1 MFTEKE
7 DTVKIELFI
16 KKSSKGINVETSLD
30 NVLEKD
36 RSKYEKCVFSMRPL
50 GWKIHNDIQRSATV
64 NRGPGMGSELDWVL
78 YKERKLCAVLVGWDA
93 KDKEGRAIPV
103 TEENIFRLNFQV
115 AEALLQEFDKATVLG
130 EDERKNS

>member
-30 NVLEKD
+30 KVLEKD